1 MDKKSCFA
9 AIQRGLSA
17 FVFCH
22 ACLIL
27 WMMCVICLMTVPVT
41 AHQFLDGTKVKKIL
55 ILNSYHKGYK
65 WSDDIVKGIED
76 KLQGNPFDIRIE
88 YMDTKR
94 IEAPGYIGQLAQMYS
109 YKFAND
115 KFNLIISSD
124 DTAYQF
130 IEKHHHTIF
139 KDTPVVAC
147 GLNYFHPESQSVH
160 PWLAAVVPEVFD
172 IEGTLNAAL
181 EIHPETTTV
190 YVINDHTPTGR
201 LIQKAFDKIYPRFL
215 HRLEFISLDGEDIDE
230 ISKVLAT
237 APETSLGLLLVYFKD
252 SKGNYYEPW
261 KAARMITEKAVIP
274 VYGVW
279 DFYMNHGIMG
289 GVLTQGYG
297 QGSVAATA
305 ALEVL
310 SRSFLPENKIRHESA
325 NAMMFDYTQLKR
337 FHISLSAIP
346 RKATVVNMKYEDQKN
361 ILILNSYSRQLKWT
375 HDIVQGMVSVLDKI
389 KGKRKIFIEDMDTK
403 NFPDSENYSHL
414 LGIYKYKYAYTDFDV
429 VLVSDDNAFEFAL
442 NHRKYLFKDTP
453 IVFCGVNY
461 LNENEIKAH
470 KDVTGILETTDIR
483 GTLNLMYRL
492 HPDTR
497 NILVINDQSATGIGN
512 KKRVI
517 QEIPASMAP
526 TVHFEFTPLLKMTE
540 LQHQV
545 ETLPENTL
553 ILLMTFNRDQNN
565 NVFSYSESIDL
576 IASHTKNPIYGV
588 WDFYLGKGIVGGM
601 LTSGWHQGRGAAQMV
616 LKILSGTSPDT
627 LLITRTSDAIP
638 MFDTDLM
645 TQHGISKSLLP
656 YTSSFVNDIPPSQ
669 KRYQIMIRA
678 GVWILGMFVLFL
690 IYLLWRMRSQK
701 HIRKTLELQAS
712 IDHLTGLF
720 NRSAGME
727 ALSGMIKR
735 CDLVKMKMV
744 LCYVDVNKLK
754 PVNDNLGHTE
764 GDRYIK
770 VVARTIKNCVRA
782 RDVVARVGGD
792 EFLLALYNHDLDSA
806 KNIVQRIR
814 KTLDH
819 KGNSDDYPY
828 DVGASFG
835 MSLYNPTSPCT
846 METLIDRAD
855 DAMYKNKI
863 KN

>member
-1 MDKKSCFA
+1 MC
-9 AIQRGLSA
+9 AIY
-17 FVFCH
+17 
-22 ACLIL
+22 
-27 WMMCVICLMTVPVT
+27 LMTASVT
-41 AHQFLDGTKVKKIL
+41 AQSLDGAKIKKIL

-65 WSDDIVKGIED
+65 WSDDIVRGIED
-76 KLQGNPFDIRIE
+76 QFQGNPFDIRIE

-94 IEAPGYIGQLAQMYS
+94 IEVPGYLEHLAQMYS
-109 YKFAND
+109 YKLSND
-115 KFNLIISSD
+115 RFDLIISSD
-124 DTAYQF
+124 DAAYQF
-130 IEKHHHTIF
+130 IEEHHHAIF

-147 GLNYFHPESQSVH
+147 GLNYFLPEWQSRH

-181 EIHPETTTV
+181 SVHPETTTV

-201 LIQKAFDKIYPRFL
+201 LIQKAFDKIRPRFL
-215 HRLEFISLDGEDIDE
+215 HRLEFISLDGEDMEAIF
-230 ISKVLAT
+230 KTLAT
-237 APETSLGLLLVYFKD
+237 APPTSLGLLLVYFRDK
-252 SKGNYYEPW
+252 KGNYYEPW
-261 KAARMITEKAVIP
+261 KAARMITEKAAIP

-289 GVLTQGYG
+289 GVLTRGYG

-310 SRSFLPENKIRHESA
+310 SRPFLPENKIRHESA

-337 FHISLSAIP
+337 FHIPLSAVP
-346 RKATVVNMKYEDQKN
+346 RKATVLNMKYQDQKN
-361 ILILNSYSRQLKWT
+361 ILILNSYTQQLKWT
-375 HDIVQGMVSVLDKI
+375 HGILQGMMSVLDKI
-389 KGKRKIFIEDMDTK
+389 KGKKKIFIEDMDTK

-414 LGIYKYKYAYTDFDV
+414 LDIYKYKYAYTDFDV

-442 NHRKYLFKDTP
+442 NHQKYLFKETP

-461 LNENEIKAH
+461 LNENEIKVH

-497 NILVINDQSATGIGN
+497 NILVINDQSATGLGN

-517 QEIPASMAP
+517 EEIPASMAS

-565 NVFSYSESIDL
+565 DVFSYRESIDL
-576 IASHTKNPIYGV
+576 IASHTKNPIYSL
-588 WDFYLGKGIVGGM
+588 WDFYLGHGIVGGM
-601 LTSGWHQGRGAAQMV
+601 LASGWHQGQEAAKMA
-616 LKILSGTSPDT
+616 LKIISGTPAENIS
-627 LLITRTSDAIP
+627 IIRTSDAIP
-638 MFDTDLM
+638 MFDGDIM
-645 TQHGISKSLLP
+645 TQYGIPKSLLP
-656 YTSSFVNDIPPSQ
+656 YTSRFVNEVTPLQ
-669 KRYQIMIRA
+669 KRYQIMTRV
-678 GVWILGMFVLFL
+678 GVWVLGTFVFFL
-690 IYLLWRMRSQK
+690 MYLLWRMRSQK

-712 IDHLTGLF
+712 IDPLTGLF
-720 NRSAGME
+720 NRGAGMK

-770 VVARTIKNCVRA
+770 VVARTIKNCVRE

-806 KNIVQRIR
+806 DKIVRRIR
-814 KTLDH
+814 ETFDK
-819 KGNSDDYPY
+819 KGNSDNYSY

-835 MSLYNPTSPCT
+835 MAIYNPASPCT

-855 DAMYKNKI
+855 DAMYENKMQS
-863 KN
+863 

>member
-1 MDKKSCFA
+1 MISYITVMQKR
-9 AIQRGLSA
+9 ISA
-17 FVFCH
+17 FVCCH

-27 WMMCVICLMTVPVT
+27 WMMCAICLMTAPVM
-41 AHQFLDGTKVKKIL
+41 AQSLDGARVKKIL

-94 IEAPGYIGQLAQMYS
+94 IEAPGYLEHLARMYS
-109 YKFAND
+109 YKFSND
-115 KFNLIISSD
+115 HFDLIISSD
-124 DTAYQF
+124 DAAYQF
-130 IEKHHHTIF
+130 IEENHHTIF

-147 GLNYFHPESQSVH
+147 GLNYFLPESQSI
-160 PWLAAVVPEVFD
+160 PAWLAAVVPEVFD

-201 LIQKAFDKIYPRFL
+201 LIQKAFDKILPGFVQ
-215 HRLEFISLDGEDIDE
+215 RLEFISLDGEDLE
-230 ISKVLAT
+230 AISKTLAT
-237 APETSLGLLLVYFKD
+237 APPTSLGLLLVYFRDK
-252 SKGNYYEPW
+252 KGNYYEPW

-310 SRSFLPENKIRHESA
+310 SRPSLPENKIRHESA
-325 NAMMFDYTQLKR
+325 NEMMFDYAQLKR
-337 FHISLSAIP
+337 FHVPLSAVP
-346 RKATVVNMKYEDQKN
+346 RKATVLNMKYEDQKN

-375 HDIVQGMVSVLDKI
+375 HDIVQGIMSVLDKT
-389 KGKRKIFIEDMDTK
+389 KGKKKIFIEDMDTK

-414 LGIYKYKYAYTDFDV
+414 LDIYKYKYGYTDFDV
-429 VLVSDDNAFEFAL
+429 VLVSDDDAFQFAL
-442 NHRKYLFKDTP
+442 NHRKYLFKETP
-453 IVFCGVNY
+453 IIFCGVNY
-461 LNENEIKAH
+461 FNENEIKAH
-470 KDVTGILETTDIR
+470 KDVTGILEVMDIR

-497 NILVINDQSATGIGN
+497 NILVINDQSTTGLGN

-517 QEIPASMAP
+517 EEIPASMGP

-545 ETLPENTL
+545 ETLPKNTL
-553 ILLMTFNRDQNN
+553 ILLMTFNIDQNN
-565 NVFSYSESIDL
+565 TVFSYRESIDL
-576 IASHTKNPIYGV
+576 IASHTKNSIYGV
-588 WDFYLGKGIVGGM
+588 WDFYLGRGIVGGM
-601 LTSGWHQGRGAAQMV
+601 LASGKHQGSQAAKMA
-616 LKILSGTSPDT
+616 LKILSGTPADSIAIIRKP
-627 LLITRTSDAIP
+627 DAIP
-638 MFDTDLM
+638 MFDGDLM

-656 YTSSFVNDIPPSQ
+656 YSSHFVNEATPLQ
-669 KRYQIMIRA
+669 KKYQILIKIGTWVL
-678 GVWILGMFVLFL
+678 GVFVFL
-690 IYLLWRMRSQK
+690 LICLLWRMRSQK
-701 HIRKTLELQAS
+701 HIRKTLEVQAS
-712 IDHLTGLF
+712 IDPLTGLF
-720 NRSAGME
+720 NRGTGMT

-754 PVNDNLGHTE
+754 TVNDNLGHTE

-770 VVARTIKNCVRA
+770 VVARTIKECVRE

-806 KNIVQRIR
+806 EIIVRRIQE
-814 KTLDH
+814 TLDQ

-835 MSLYNPTSPCT
+835 RAIYNPASPCT

-855 DAMYKNKI
+855 DAMYENKI
-863 KN
+863 KH